1 MLPEAGLE
9 GCSFLR
15 GNIDDDNSSRRIN
28 AVIHLLFS
36 VFLVQYLRFFYHT
49 SNDICLDWSGC
60 T

>member
-36 VFLVQYLRFFYHT
+36 VFLVQYLHFFYHT